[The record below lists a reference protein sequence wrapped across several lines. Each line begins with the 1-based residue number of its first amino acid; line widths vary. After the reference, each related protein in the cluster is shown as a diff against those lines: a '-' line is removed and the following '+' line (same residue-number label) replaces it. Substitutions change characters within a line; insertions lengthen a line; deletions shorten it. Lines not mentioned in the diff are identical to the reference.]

1 MRSLAPKEHGAYGQL
16 ALPLATALAQAWPT
30 AAGLLLTLSAA
41 LAFTAHEPVLVLL
54 GHRGPRA
61 LEEDGGRARTRL
73 LLLGAAAALAGLSG
87 LVLAP
92 TLARAA
98 LAAPLVLAALLWP
111 LLARK
116 QEKSLA
122 GELLAA
128 CALSA
133 AALPVALAD
142 GVPLPAALGT
152 WGAWVFGFAA
162 STVAVR
168 GVIARQ
174 KGHVEATQTAL
185 AAVTVLF
192 CLCSLLPKPLGP
204 RLLCGGV
211 LVACAW
217 GVQLARPHPRELRR
231 LGWVLVTGGVAV
243 GVLQLLV

>member
-16 ALPLATALAQAWPT
+16 ALPLTAALAAAWPT
-30 AAGLLLTLSAA
+30 AAGLLLTLAAA

-54 GHRGPRA
+54 GHRGARA
-61 LEEDGGRARTRL
+61 LEEDGARARSRL
-73 LLLGAAAALAGLSG
+73 LLLGAGAALAGLAG
-87 LVLAP
+87 LVFAPMPARVALLLPLA
-92 TLARAA
+92 
-98 LAAPLVLAALLWP
+98 LAALLWP
-111 LLARK
+111 LVARK
-116 QEKSLA
+116 EEKSLG

-133 AALPVALAD
+133 VALPVALAD
-142 GVPLPAALGT
+142 GVPLPAALGML
-152 WGAWVFGFAA
+152 GAWVFGFAA

-174 KGHVEATQTAL
+174 KGHDEATQAAL

-192 CLCSLLPKPLGP
+192 CLGGLLPRPLGP

-231 LGWVLVTGGVAV
+231 LGWLLVGGSIAV